1 MTLSMKKMDRICL
14 VIVVIVSLVCG
25 SWAAMRVVKQERR
38 IRQENDLLSRQSSNM
53 NLAEMSFQ
61 QLKKAWDDRQKELE
75 TLNERIPETAQIGK
89 FLKQLDS
96 LIKERNIVLISLKPL
111 PTVKEIRYTRI
122 PIHLM
127 LKGVF
132 ADIYHLLYD
141 FETMN
146 RVLVMEKMIISK
158 PDREKLCH
166 VDLTISVFERSGT
179 IVKKMLRD
187 II

>member
-1 MTLSMKKMDRICL
+1 MKKTDRICL
-14 VIVVIVSLVCG
+14 VIVVIVSLICG
-25 SWAAMRVVKQERR
+25 YLAAMSVVKQERR
-38 IRQENDLLSRQSSNM
+38 IRQENDLISKKSTDL
-53 NLAEMSFQ
+53 NLAEMSFHEF
-61 QLKKAWDDRQKELE
+61 KKAWNDKRKELE
-75 TLNERIPETAQIGK
+75 TLNERIPETAQLGK

-96 LIKERNIVLISLKPL
+96 LIKKRNIALISLKPL

-127 LKGVF
+127 FKGAF

-146 RVLVMEKMIISK
+146 RVLVMKKMIISK
-158 PDREKLCH
+158 PDRDKLCR

-179 IVKKMLRD
+179 IMEKMLRD

>member
-1 MTLSMKKMDRICL
+1 MTLSMKKSDRICL
-14 VIVVIVSLVCG
+14 VIVVIVSLICG
-25 SWAAMRVVKQERR
+25 YWLAMRAVKQEGR
-38 IRQENDLLSRQSSNM
+38 IRQENDLLSKKSTDL

-61 QLKKAWDDRQKELE
+61 QLRKAWDDRRKELA

-89 FLKQLDS
+89 LLRRLDS
-96 LIKERNIVLISLKPL
+96 LIKERDIVLISLNPL

-122 PIHLM
+122 PIRLM
-127 LKGVF
+127 FKGAF

-146 RVLVMEKMIISK
+146 RLLVMEKMIISK
-158 PDREKLCH
+158 PDRDKLCH

-179 IVKKMLRD
+179 MVEKMLKD
-187 II
+187 LI

>member
-1 MTLSMKKMDRICL
+1 MMTLSMKKSDRICL

-25 SWAAMRVVKQERR
+25 FWAAMCVVEQERR
-38 IRQENDLLSRQSSNM
+38 IRQENDLLSRQSTDLD
-53 NLAEMSFQ
+53 LAKMSFQ
-61 QLKKAWDDRQKELE
+61 ELKKTWDDRRKELE
-75 TLNERIPETAQIGK
+75 TLNERIPETAQLGK
-89 FLKQLDS
+89 FLKQLDF
-96 LIKERNIVLISLKPL
+96 LIKERDIVLISLKPL
-111 PTVKEIRYTRI
+111 PTVKEVRYTRI

-127 LKGVF
+127 IKGAF

-166 VDLTISVFERSGT
+166 VDLRISVFERSGT
-179 IVKKMLRD
+179 IVD

>member
-1 MTLSMKKMDRICL
+1 MTLSMKKTNRICL

-25 SWAAMRVVKQERR
+25 SWAVMSVVKQKKR
-38 IRQENDLLSRQSSNM
+38 IQQENDLLSSKSTDL
-53 NLAEMSFQ
+53 NLAEMSFRE
-61 QLKKAWDDRQKELE
+61 LKKAWDDKRKELE

-89 FLKQLDS
+89 LLKQLDS

-111 PTVKEIRYTRI
+111 PVVKEIRYTRI

-127 LKGVF
+127 FKGVF

-146 RVLVMEKMIISK
+146 RVLVIEKMIISN
-158 PDREKLCH
+158 PDCYKLCR

-179 IVKKMLRD
+179 IVD